1 VALKYYIIY
10 KPYEVL
16 TRFTPEGNKA
26 CLADYFKVPS
36 DVYPVGRL
44 DYDSEGLL
52 ILTNDKTLNQQLLL
66 PKHAHEREYWVQV
79 DGAVTAEAVQQ
90 LEAGVQI
97 NVDGQLYRTKRCRAE
112 MFTAEPLLPP
122 RNPPIRFRKSI
133 PAPWIKMVLQ
143 EGKNRQVRRMTAAV
157 GFPTL
162 RLVRYRMEDITIAGM
177 QSGEMQELSREEIY
191 SRLKLSR

>member
-1 VALKYYIIY
+1 M
-10 KPYEVL
+10 

-26 CLADYFKVPS
+26 CLADYFKVPP

-52 ILTNDKTLNQQLLL
+52 ILTNDKALNQKLLL
-66 PKHAHEREYWVQV
+66 PQHAHEREYWVQV
-79 DGAVTAEAVQQ
+79 DGAITVEAVQQ
-90 LEAGVQI
+90 LQAGVQI
-97 NVDGQLYRTKRCRAE
+97 NVDGQLYRTKRCKAE
-112 MFTAEPLLPP
+112 IFSEAPLLPP
-122 RNPPIRFRKSI
+122 RTPPIRFRKSI
-133 PAPWIKMVLQ
+133 PAPWIRMVLT

-177 QSGEMQELSREEIY
+177 QSGELLQLSREEMY
-191 SRLKLSR
+191 KRLKLKV